1 MILDKSKLI
10 NINNQMERN
19 SERKREENKE
29 EI

>member
-1 MILDKSKLI
+1 MILDKSKLN